1 MYAGSGVYGRPIRIV
16 TLVFQSDASE
26 CAWCRA
32 RYPLSAR
39 SRPVVVKYATQRL
52 SGTFERRVLKRAVI
66 AYERGVVC
74 LCLHVK
80 SAVCEKSAEK

>member
-1 MYAGSGVYGRPIRIV
+1 MHLNARGAERAIRYAK
-16 TLVFQSDASE
+16 
-26 CAWCRA
+26 RA
-32 RYPLSAR
+32 LPPRRVSNTRHL
-39 SRPVVVKYATQRL
+39 QRL
-52 SGTFERRVLKRAVI
+52 CPALLCFERRVLKRAVI